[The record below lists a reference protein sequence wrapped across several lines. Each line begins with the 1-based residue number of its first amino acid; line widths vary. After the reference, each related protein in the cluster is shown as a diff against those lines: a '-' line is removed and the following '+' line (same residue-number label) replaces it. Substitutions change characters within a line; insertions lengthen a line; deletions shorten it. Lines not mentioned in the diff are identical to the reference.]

1 MSEAGGRWGYAG
13 TCRGGRGA
21 GLALGGDVG
30 AAILACV
37 GTCSP
42 RQVDPT
48 GEWKGCKQSLT
59 RDGNCS
65 VNPASQGHCTGVFI
79 GARVSNVPM

>member
-1 MSEAGGRWGYAG
+1 VS
-13 TCRGGRGA
+13 
-21 GLALGGDVG
+21 LALYKVRKPVLGGIKLDV
-30 AAILACV
+30 ALSPLLEAV

-48 GEWKGCKQSLT
+48 GEWKECEQGLT

-65 VNPASQGHCTGVFI
+65 VNPASQGHCTRVFI
-79 GARVSNVPM
+79 GARVSNFPM